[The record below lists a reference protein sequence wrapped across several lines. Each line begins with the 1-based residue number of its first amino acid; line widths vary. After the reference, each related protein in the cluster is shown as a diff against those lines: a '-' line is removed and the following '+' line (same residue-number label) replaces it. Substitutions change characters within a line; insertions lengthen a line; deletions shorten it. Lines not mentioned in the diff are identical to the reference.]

1 MGTQA
6 SVGEIADFEMVLWEF
21 RNMNQGRFF
30 SKPCLI
36 TGWFFVRHDFRICMN
51 MLVVCLCVFAFP
63 D

>member
-36 TGWFFVRHDFRICMN
+36 TGWFFLSDMISEYV
-51 MLVVCLCVFAFP
+51 
-63 D
+63 